1 MDYMITTK
9 HLTKKYKN
17 FVSVNHV
24 SLHIRKGSIYGF
36 LGPNGAGKSTTM
48 KMLLG
53 LTAPTEGSFSID
65 GKHFP
70 EDRMDILKEIG
81 SFIEAPS
88 FYANLTGRENLDVI
102 RRILGLPK
110 ESVEDA
116 LELVGL
122 TEFGDRLAKK
132 YSLGM
137 KQRLGLAGALLGRP
151 PVLIL
156 DEPTNG
162 LDPSGI
168 HEIRE
173 LVKSL
178 PGLYDC
184 TILISSHMLSEIEL
198 MADDIGILNHGRLLF
213 EGSLD
218 ELRQTAVKTG
228 FAANNLEDV
237 FLSMV
242 DQDNKAMRALPDR
255 KQRAKL

>member
-1 MDYMITTK
+1 MDYMITTE

-17 FVSVNHV
+17 FVSVNQV

-53 LTAPTEGSFSID
+53 LTAPTKGSFSID

-102 RRILGLPK
+102 RRILRLPK

-137 KQRLGLAGALLGRP
+137 KQRLGLAGRFLG
-151 PVLIL
+151 
-156 DEPTNG
+156 
-162 LDPSGI
+162 
-168 HEIRE
+168 
-173 LVKSL
+173 
-178 PGLYDC
+178 
-184 TILISSHMLSEIEL
+184 
-198 MADDIGILNHGRLLF
+198 GRL
-213 EGSLD
+213 S
-218 ELRQTAVKTG
+218 
-228 FAANNLEDV
+228 
-237 FLSMV
+237 
-242 DQDNKAMRALPDR
+242 
-255 KQRAKL
+255 